1 MDSLGEGYDFGS
13 IMHYARNTFSRWA
26 WNKHL
31 SGNLL
36 LLFFCSKQTWQPQQ
50 WGGLNLHCHTTCPPF
65 PRARC
70 CPLLFSVF
78 WCFTSII
85 SLPVW
90 VMAAGQAK

>member
-26 WNKHL
+26 WNKHQ

-50 WGGLNLHCHTTCPPF
+50 WGGLNLHCHTTCPPLPPCTLLPF
-65 PRARC
+65 AFLRVLVFYLHHQFARVGHGGR
-70 CPLLFSVF
+70 PS
-78 WCFTSII
+78 
-85 SLPVW
+85 
-90 VMAAGQAK
+90 